1 MTTHSEPRA
10 DTSGDSHAENLSE
23 IRVDVRENALTWFV
37 QLQDEAATED
47 QWLSFQDWLEDNDA
61 HRRAYALI
69 EQAWAVTDQT
79 PLAFIPA
86 NDDAPFWRRRS
97 FMRGAGVAA
106 ALALTAALTPQL
118 IELAST
124 RTYSTEEAPATIE
137 LDDGSRIYM
146 NRATDI
152 RVRMGRNKR
161 SVVLQE
167 GEAAFDVAHDPS
179 RPFEVRSGQRAV
191 RVLGTAFDVVSHDD
205 LFRVSVARGAVTVS
219 TPDQDAAFHLGA
231 GQQLNQL
238 RKTPADVSEVDP
250 SRAFAWRHGMLV
262 YQDRPLGEVAADM
275 SRYFEKPVVVMPT
288 ASSLRFTGALRV
300 ADEATVLDKLDDY
313 LPIRVERTPERIA
326 IYALAEH

>member
-1 MTTHSEPRA
+1 MTTHSEVP
-10 DTSGDSHAENLSE
+10 TE
-23 IRVDVRENALTWFV
+23 IRPDIRERALTWFV

-47 QWLSFQDWLEDNDA
+47 QWLSFQDWLEADGA
-61 HRRAYALI
+61 HRRAYALV

-79 PLAFIPA
+79 PLAIKPA
-86 NDDAPFWRRRS
+86 NDDTPPLWRRRS

-106 ALALTAALTPQL
+106 ALALTAGLSPQL
-118 IELAST
+118 IEMATSQS
-124 RTYSTEEAPATIE
+124 YSADETPMTIDLE
-137 LDDGSRIYM
+137 DGSRIYL

-152 RVRMGRNKR
+152 RVRLGRNKR
-161 SVVLQE
+161 SVVLKE

-179 RPFEVRSGQRAV
+179 RPFEVRSGHRSVRA
-191 RVLGTAFDVVSHDD
+191 LGTAFDMVSHDD
-205 LFRVSVARGAVTVS
+205 MFRVSVARGAVAVS
-219 TPDQDAAFHLGA
+219 TTGQDADFHLAA

-238 RKTPADVSEVDP
+238 RKAPADVSEVDP
-250 SRAFAWRHGMLV
+250 TRAFAWRHGVLV

-288 ASSLRFTGALRV
+288 ATSLRFTGALKV

-313 LPIRVERTPERIA
+313 LPIRVERSADQIA